1 MPDPH
6 LLSPRGFRA
15 AAVAAGIKQ
24 SGKPDVALLVA
35 DAPASAAAIFTQN
48 KVVSPAVTVGF
59 DHVRRGRL
67 RAVAVNSGNANACT
81 GEQGLRDARRT
92 CDLVG
97 ELVGCDAAAVM
108 PSSTGIIGH
117 SLPMPK
123 LEAGLRDAATKLG
136 DSADHAAAFADA
148 ILTTDLVRKTAATT
162 VTLSGRTITVAG
174 VTKGSGMIGPSLG
187 PVPGHPGVPA
197 GATDV
202 TPAHATM
209 LAYLTTDVAAPPAM
223 LRRALVLAADP
234 SFNALTVDGHSSTN
248 DTLALLA
255 SGAGGGDLV
264 GSPTN
269 QRAFLDAVTEV
280 CRSLAYQIAADGEGA
295 TKVVVVRVSGAR
307 SDADAGRMARAI
319 ADSPLVKC
327 AMHGNDPNWG
337 RIVSAAGLAGVPFD
351 ADRSELALQGTPVF
365 RRGVPIAFDAE
376 SVSRALDASEVTA
389 DLSCGLGTGEA
400 TVYTCDLS
408 REYVTINADYH
419 T

>member
-1 MPDPH
+1 MPDDAPH

-15 AAVAAGIKQ
+15 AGVAANIKQ

-59 DHVRRGRL
+59 DHVRRGAI

-81 GEQGLRDARRT
+81 GEQGMADARRT

-97 ELVGCDAAAVM
+97 ELIGCDPRLVL
-108 PSSTGIIGH
+108 PGSTGIIGH
-117 SLPMPK
+117 PLPMPK
-123 LEAGLRDAATKLG
+123 LEAGLRHAAIQLG
-136 DSADHAAAFADA
+136 DSPDHAVAFADA

-162 VTLSGRTITVAG
+162 VTLSGATITVAG
-174 VTKGSGMIGPSLG
+174 VTKGSGMIGPSLAPTPGG
-187 PVPGHPGVPA
+187 P
-197 GATDV
+197 GAINV
-202 TPAHATM
+202 TPPHATM

-223 LRRALVLAADP
+223 LRRALVLAAER

-255 SGAGGGDLV
+255 SGAGGADLA

-295 TKVVVVRVSGAR
+295 TKVVVVRVAGAR
-307 SDADAGRMARAI
+307 TDADARAMARAV

-351 ADRSELALQGTPVF
+351 ADRCELTLQGTPVF
-365 RRGVPIAFDAE
+365 RRGVPLAFDAAA
-376 SVSRALDASEVTA
+376 VSRALDAKEVTA
-389 DLSCGLGTGEA
+389 DLSCGLGGGAA